1 MIKGAVEHKDLDRHI
16 SNLRSN
22 EKLKNLTLEQA
33 EAVAL
38 MMEHSYREG
47 KNESTEIK
55 SCTINVT
62 TSINACE
69 FEQQI
74 NKAFSDLAANG
85 VIY

>member
-22 EKLKNLTLEQA
+22 EKLKNLTLDQA

-55 SCTINVT
+55 SCTINITIAV
-62 TSINACE
+62 NPCE
-69 FEQQI
+69 IKEQI
-74 NKAFSDLAANG
+74 SKAFSDLAANG
-85 VIY
+85 VTY

>member
-1 MIKGAVEHKDLDRHI
+1 MEAIDYKDLDRHI
-16 SNLRSN
+16 VNLRGI
-22 EKLKNLTLEQA
+22 EKLKNLSLEQA

-62 TSINACE
+62 TAIDA
-69 FEQQI
+69 FEIKEQI
-74 NKAFSDLAANG
+74 NKALSDLAANG
-85 VIY
+85 VTY